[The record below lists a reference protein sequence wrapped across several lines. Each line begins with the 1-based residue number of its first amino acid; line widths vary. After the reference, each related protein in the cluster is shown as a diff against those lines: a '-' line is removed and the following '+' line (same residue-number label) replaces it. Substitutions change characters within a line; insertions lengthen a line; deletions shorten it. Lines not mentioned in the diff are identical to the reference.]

1 MSCLLLLGTR
11 DYGNPQD
18 AYHVPSPLPAITSLD
33 SAFQLQ
39 EYISL
44 LVKAD
49 VHDVHRIVALP
60 TRRDDGSSTSSEE
73 ESGVSGAS
81 GDDEKAV
88 DEYCWVYEQL
98 RRVFLP
104 FLLAQ
109 LC

>member
-73 ESGVSGAS
+73 EGGVSGTS

-104 FLLAQ
+104 FPLVQ